1 MDFAATRDLFHLPG
15 GMIYLDGNSLGPMPK
30 TASIRVQNMIENEWG
45 ALLIRGWNE
54 AGWFTQPRKVGD
66 RIARL
71 IGAEPDSVTVGDTL
85 SIRVFQALS
94 SALDLAGSSRKIILS
109 DTGNFPTDLYM
120 AQGLIKSLNRGHQLK
135 TVAPDAVENTLTKD
149 VAVLMLTEVDY
160 RTGRKHDMAAL
171 TAKARALGIITI
183 WDLAH
188 SAGALPVDLF
198 GVGADFAAGCTYK
211 FLNGGPGAPA
221 FLYVAPRHANHISP
235 ILPGWM
241 GHDNPFAFTLD
252 YSPASGVERMR
263 IGTPPVI
270 AMAALEA
277 SLDIWDHIDMAALR
291 AQSVLLGDLL
301 ISEVARACP
310 GLQLVSPRD
319 GNQRGSQVSFAF
331 DDGYAAIQALIAR
344 GVVGD
349 FRAPNIMRFGICP
362 LYIGEH
368 DISLAAMHIA
378 AVINGNEWDAPQ
390 FLNRNTVT

>member
-1 MDFAATRDLFHLPG
+1 MDFTATRDLFHLPDG
-15 GMIYLDGNSLGPMPK
+15 VIYLDGNSLGPLPK
-30 TASIRVQNMIENEWG
+30 TAAARVHNMIENEWG

-54 AGWFTQPRKVGD
+54 AGWFKQPRKVGD

-71 IGAEPDSVTVGDTL
+71 IGAEQGSVTVGDTL
-85 SIRVFQALS
+85 SIRIFQALA
-94 SALDLAGSSRKIILS
+94 SALQLAGNRKIILS

-120 AQGLIKSLNRGHQLK
+120 AEGLINSLHRGHVLK
-135 TVAPDAVENTLTKD
+135 TVSPDDVEAALNKD

-160 RTGRKHDMAAL
+160 RTGRKHGMAAL

-188 SAGALPVDLF
+188 SAGALPVDLK

-221 FLYVAPRHANHISP
+221 FLYVSPSHADQAWP

-241 GHDNPFAFTLD
+241 GHNNPFAFERD
-252 YSPASGVERMR
+252 YAPASGVERMR

-277 SLDIWDHIDMAALR
+277 SLDIWDQVDMAAVR
-291 AQSVLLGDLL
+291 RQSMVLGDLL
-301 ISEVARACP
+301 ISEVARDCP
-310 GLQLVSPRD
+310 DLKLLSPRD
-319 GNQRGSQVSFAF
+319 GNMRGSQISFAF
-331 DDGYAAIQALIAR
+331 DQGYAAIQALIAR
-344 GVVGD
+344 GVIGD

-362 LYIGEH
+362 LYIGEQE
-368 DISLAAMHIA
+368 IRGAAAHIA
-378 AVINGNEWDAPQ
+378 AVINQRIWDAPQ
-390 FLNRNTVT
+390 FLKRSTVT